1 MKIAVLVKQVTDTR
15 ETVEAK
21 VNADGVIDR
30 NALPAV
36 CNPDDLNALE
46 QALRL
51 KERIP
56 ECEVVLVSMGPQ
68 RAEEVLREGIYRGA
82 DEGVLLSDRRFA
94 GADTLATS
102 YALSMAIRKINPD
115 MVLCGRQSIDGDTAH
130 VGPQTA
136 QALGWPQVTY
146 VEEITEFADGKAIAR
161 RRTDKGVETV
171 GTTLPVVMT
180 VGGSGAAPCRPCNVR
195 RILEYRKCGI
205 TCWTVDDLGG
215 DAARYG
221 LGGSPTQVV
230 DSRTITVGHKDT
242 AWIGGDDESLSGLVA
257 HLVES
262 HIVE

>member
-15 ETVEAK
+15 ETIEAK

-30 NALPAV
+30 NSLPAI

-51 KERIP
+51 KDRLD
-56 ECEVVLVSMGPQ
+56 ECEIVLISMGPQ

-102 YALSMAIRKINPD
+102 YALAMALRKINPD
-115 MVLCGRQSIDGDTAH
+115 LVLAGRQSIDGDTAH

-136 QALGWPQVTY
+136 QALGWPQVPY
-146 VEEITEFADGKAIAR
+146 VEEIVKCEDGKIEAR
-161 RRTDKGVETV
+161 RRTDEGVELV
-171 GTTLPVVMT
+171 SVVLPAVMT
-180 VGGSGAAPCRPCNVR
+180 VGGKSAAPCRPCNVR
-195 RILEYRKCGI
+195 RILNYRKCGI
-205 TCWTVDDLGG
+205 ACLTADDLGG

-230 DSRTITVGHKDT
+230 DSRTITADHKDT
-242 AWIGGDDESLSGLVA
+242 SWVGADDESLTDFVARLVD
-257 HLVES
+257 S
-262 HIVE
+262 HIIE